1 MIREISLAQQIR
13 SIADPKSEGISI
25 MNNRKGLLKVLSVL
39 LALVTLSLFTAACG
53 DDDESSEQNTTKP
66 DNGWPS
72 KITFGAVPADVSY
85 THLTLPTICSV

>member
-1 MIREISLAQQIR
+1 
-13 SIADPKSEGISI
+13 

-72 KITFGAVPADVSY
+72 KITFGAVPAEAASSLEADYEHTRANRYLKKS
-85 THLTLPTICSV
+85 